1 MTDTARE
8 ALDALDLLMQDHREL
23 ESLFR
28 DFDYLQR
35 THRDTTAVVAAACAE
50 IKMHD
55 TIKNDVFYSAIAEA
69 IDGGDAIEAMMN
81 AAEDEHDTILEL
93 METLE
98 RARDDSRTTAARFA
112 VIADRMKKHM
122 ISEETKLFP
131 LVRELEG
138 LDLTA
143 VGAAIMKR
151 RPELMA

>member
-35 THRDTTAVVAAACAE
+35 TRKDTTAVVAAACAE

-55 TIKNDVFYSAIAEA
+55 TIKNDVFYSAIADV
-69 IDGGDAIEAMMN
+69 IDGGVIETMLN
-81 AAEDEHDTILEL
+81 DAEDEHDTILEL

-98 RARDDSRTTAARFA
+98 RARDDSKTTAARFA

-151 RPELMA
+151 RPELLA